1 MTRLRLPGRVL
12 PGLCAALILATT
24 AWTQAPARSEEGRWV
39 ATWGTALQVY
49 VTPAPAATPAPAPV
63 VAPTPPATA
72 PTGPQRR
79 FPVPANVA
87 RVTNQ
92 TVRMVVRTSVAGH
105 AVRIRLANAAG
116 AAAVTFDAARIGLHA
131 GDGSLQP
138 GTDHPVTFG
147 GKTTATLPGG
157 GVLVSDPVD
166 VPLPASSDLVVSLFT
181 RGDHRSPTNHRFG
194 LRTAYLSAEGDH
206 TAALRIEPVAAT
218 TENVL
223 WLAGVD
229 VLAAP
234 GAATLVAF
242 GDSITD
248 GDQSTP
254 GTLGMWPRL
263 LAARLQADPRTR
275 HVGVVNA
282 GISGNRLFGDN
293 TSGLARLQEHVLAVP
308 GVEWMTLLIGINDIT
323 GATRGNPA
331 TPTLTADT
339 LIAGYRQIIAQA
351 RLRGVRVIGCTLT
364 PFGGSP
370 VHTPAGEAIR
380 AAVNTWI
387 RTSEEF
393 DAVVDFDAATRDSND
408 PTRFRVEA
416 DSPDLLHPGDSGYK
430 LMAEAFDLAFFAA
443 SPGAPATP

>member
-1 MTRLRLPGRVL
+1 MTSCPRLQPYLPRLLGSL
-12 PGLCAALILATT
+12 LFATCALAQS
-24 AWTQAPARSEEGRWV
+24 AKDASRESWV

-49 VTPAPAATPAPAPV
+49 VAPAPANPPTPPTPAPSSAPT
-63 VAPTPPATA
+63 VAPSPA

-79 FPVPANVA
+79 FPVPVNVA

-92 TVRMVVRTSVAGH
+92 TVRMVVRTSVAGQ

-116 AAAVTFDAARIGLHA
+116 AAPVTFNAARIARHA
-131 GDGSLQP
+131 TGAAIQP
-138 GTDHPVTFG
+138 GSDRPLTFG
-147 GKTTATLPGG
+147 GQTTATLPGG
-157 GVLVSDPVD
+157 ATLVSDPVIFD
-166 VPLPASSDLVVSLFT
+166 LAASTDLAVSLYVASDV
-181 RGDHRSPTNHRFG
+181 RAPTNHRFG
-194 LRTAYLSAEGDH
+194 LRTAYFSAEGDH
-206 TAALRIEPVAAT
+206 TAALAIEPVAAT

-229 VLAAP
+229 VLASSD
-234 GAATLVAF
+234 AATVVTF

-254 GTLGMWPRL
+254 GTLGMWPAL
-263 LAARLQADPRTR
+263 LADRLQADPRTR
-275 HVGVVNA
+275 HIGVVNA

-293 TSGLARLQEHVLAVP
+293 NSGLARVQEHVLAVT
-308 GVEWMTLLIGINDIT
+308 GVKWMTLLIGINDIT

-331 TPTLTADT
+331 TPSLSAET

-370 VHTPAGEAIR
+370 VYTAAGEALR
-380 AAVNTWI
+380 SAVNTWV
-387 RTSEEF
+387 RTSGEF
-393 DAVVDFDAATRDSND
+393 DAVIDFDAATRDSND
-408 PTRFRVEA
+408 PARFRLEA

-430 LMAEAFDLAFFAA
+430 LMAEAIDLSLFL
-443 SPGAPATP
+443 TP